1 MARKVEKWVTE
12 DGQEFSS
19 QREAEDHE
27 EEITLGNEYRGAK
40 IDYFIRE
47 SPTTVV
53 IVLTDARRIVL
64 SATGDDM
71 TYLGVD

>member
-1 MARKVEKWVTE
+1 MVRKVQKWVTE
-12 DGQEFSS
+12 DGLEFSNEY
-19 QREAEDHE
+19 EAEAHE
-27 EEITLGNEYRGAK
+27 EAITLGKEYRGAK

-53 IVLTDARRIVL
+53 IVLTDERRIVL

-71 TYLGVD
+71 TYLEVD